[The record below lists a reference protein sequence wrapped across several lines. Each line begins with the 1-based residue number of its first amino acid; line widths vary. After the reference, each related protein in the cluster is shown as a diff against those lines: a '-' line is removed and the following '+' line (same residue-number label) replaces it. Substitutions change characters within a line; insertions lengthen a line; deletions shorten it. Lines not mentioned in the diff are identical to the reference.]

1 MDVAGSS
8 PVFPAIFFALIPS
21 RSGKVMFRILEHFL
35 GYITLEK
42 GLSANSVSSYKAD
55 LQDFLRYLEENSISS
70 FMEVVREHI
79 VDYLG
84 TCKDREMEVT
94 TLARRLVAIKVFFRY
109 LYQEKIIPGDIT
121 DVMDSP
127 KMWRVL
133 PEFMSVQEVTAFLNA
148 FPASGKDPLV
158 FRNRC
163 ILELLYACGLRVSE
177 VADLTVGCVNFDEN
191 IIRAYGKGSKERIVP
206 MGRTAVNFLKKYLA
220 EVRIQF
226 VKDPSEKV
234 LFLSHRGRKL
244 DRVRLW
250 SIVKEAAS
258 IAGIGKNIHPH
269 TLRHS
274 FASHLLENGADLRV
288 IQEMLGHAD
297 ISTTQIYTHVDKK
310 RLLRIHKQFHPR
322 A

>member
-1 MDVAGSS
+1 M
-8 PVFPAIFFALIPS
+8 L
-21 RSGKVMFRILEHFL
+21 RILEHFL
-35 GYITLEK
+35 GYASLEK

-55 LQDFLRYLEENSISS
+55 LLDFIRYLEENEIKS
-70 FMEVVREHI
+70 FMDVVREHI

-109 LYQEKIIPGDIT
+109 LYQEKIIPCDIT

-133 PEFMSVQEVTAFLNA
+133 PEFMSVQEVNDFLNA
-148 FPASGKDPLV
+148 FPATAKDPLV

-163 ILELLYACGLRVSE
+163 ILEMLYACGLRVSE
-177 VADLTVGCVNFDEN
+177 VADLTLGSVNFDEN
-191 IIRAYGKGSKERIVP
+191 VIRAYGKGSKERIVP
-206 MGRTAVNFLKKYLA
+206 IGRTAVNFLKKYLA
-220 EVRIQF
+220 EVRPQLL
-226 VKDPSEKV
+226 KDSSEKA

-250 SIVKEAAS
+250 NVVKEAAS
-258 IAGIGKNIHPH
+258 IAGIEKNIHPH

-322 A
+322 S